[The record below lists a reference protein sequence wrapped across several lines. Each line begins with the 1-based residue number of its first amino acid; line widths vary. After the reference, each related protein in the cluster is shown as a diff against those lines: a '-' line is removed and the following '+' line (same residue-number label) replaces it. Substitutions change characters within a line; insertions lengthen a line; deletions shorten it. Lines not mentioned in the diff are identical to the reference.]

1 MEQINVERLV
11 PPLNLNTKDESKRK
25 DVEGRVKEEDLRGKG
40 LINNLI
46 STLGTPLIQG
56 KPLRW
61 C

>member
-1 MEQINVERLV
+1 ME
-11 PPLNLNTKDESKRK
+11 DGSKRK

-46 STLGTPLIQG
+46 STLVTPLIQG

>member
-46 STLGTPLIQG
+46 STLVTPLIQG